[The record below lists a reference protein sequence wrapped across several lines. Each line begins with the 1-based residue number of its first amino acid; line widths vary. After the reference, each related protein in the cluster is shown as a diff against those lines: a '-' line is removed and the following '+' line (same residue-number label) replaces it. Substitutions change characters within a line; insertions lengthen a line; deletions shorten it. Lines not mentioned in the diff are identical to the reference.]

1 MAAIQFL
8 IDKGAK
14 LDVRNAKGWIPL
26 TVADG
31 VEYTPAVLK
40 RYPEAAALLRK
51 TMRERGLAVPPPNHS
66 AEKAA
71 DQDAAGGKTIWD
83 GVFTDEQAG
92 RGSKIYAVSCA
103 PCHKADLLGD
113 SGAPALAGADFFSR
127 FGGSSVDDLVKTI
140 RASMPQDAP
149 DSLGTPAYVDLV
161 GYLLKANG
169 RSSWGVEASQDSSV

>member
-1 MAAIQFL
+1 
-8 IDKGAK
+8 
-14 LDVRNAKGWIPL
+14 
-26 TVADG
+26 
-31 VEYTPAVLK
+31 
-40 RYPEAAALLRK
+40 
-51 TMRERGLAVPPPNHS
+51 MRERGLAVPPPNHS

-71 DQDAAGGKTIWD
+71 DQDAVAGGKTIWD

-103 PCHKADLLGD
+103 PCHKTDLLGD
-113 SGAPALAGADFFSR
+113 SGTPALAGADFFSR
-127 FGGSSVDDLVKTI
+127 FSGSSVDDLVKTI

-169 RSSWGVEASQDSSV
+169 GSAGTTELSQDSAALKQIRITNPK